1 MSDLILIGA
10 LLITIF
16 LRVQICRLAAFII
29 LLPFKNFLSPSFKV
43 PMLRFLL
50 LALPLI
56 ITGITLFSYNSS
68 SSASI
73 FSHTDTISMEKE
85 EPLSNT
91 ITDNGI
97 TEDSLLKSAQASSST
112 HTNSAEKNSA
122 DNDSAQKY
130 SADETSDKLSAHTLA
145 ARNVSPVFTVDI
157 SNTSAAS
164 IISIWI
170 SVSIILL
177 TIVLVNRI
185 RTNLLLKRAYINKK
199 KEWKKAISALKRK
212 GYDCRKT
219 RLYSVPFWNES
230 PFSFG
235 CLRSSIIVPETS
247 VSWNSEQKQAVL
259 LHEMQHIQGHDLLTG
274 LALDIMN
281 ALFWPCAL
289 GKFLERQLEQAQE
302 ERCDMYA
309 VRSVC
314 HPLEYADL
322 LLNFAYSPNS
332 YVLPGAQGY
341 AGKSS
346 ITRRINMIVTN
357 LSASGGK
364 KKRVHQVLLS
374 TAMLGCIVL
383 ALVFASP
390 LIYAKPAA
398 TEAAQAPLSIP
409 AETGVE
415 TDITVMGVR
424 TPGSKVENFTLQK
437 DILPG
442 LWPVAENP
450 GHLSM
455 SFGFNV
461 HPITGQ
467 VYLHK
472 GVDIS
477 NWRAGDPLIATMD
490 SVVYRVDYDQDYGNH
505 VVLKKGNVLV
515 IYAHLKDF
523 SVKAGDTVK
532 AGTTIGHIGNTGI
545 STAPHLHYGV
555 FIYDDTEAAEIFS
568 VSETE
573 SAGSLFHGGYWID
586 ALPLMITP
594 KA

>member
-185 RTNLLLKRAYINKK
+185 RTNLLLNRTYINKK
-199 KEWKKAISALKRK
+199 KEWKKAIS
-212 GYDCRKT
+212 
-219 RLYSVPFWNES
+219 
-230 PFSFG
+230 
-235 CLRSSIIVPETS
+235 
-247 VSWNSEQKQAVL
+247 
-259 LHEMQHIQGHDLLTG
+259 
-274 LALDIMN
+274 
-281 ALFWPCAL
+281 
-289 GKFLERQLEQAQE
+289 
-302 ERCDMYA
+302 
-309 VRSVC
+309 
-314 HPLEYADL
+314 
-322 LLNFAYSPNS
+322 
-332 YVLPGAQGY
+332 
-341 AGKSS
+341 
-346 ITRRINMIVTN
+346 
-357 LSASGGK
+357 
-364 KKRVHQVLLS
+364 
-374 TAMLGCIVL
+374 
-383 ALVFASP
+383 
-390 LIYAKPAA
+390 
-398 TEAAQAPLSIP
+398 
-409 AETGVE
+409 
-415 TDITVMGVR
+415 
-424 TPGSKVENFTLQK
+424 
-437 DILPG
+437 
-442 LWPVAENP
+442 
-450 GHLSM
+450 
-455 SFGFNV
+455 
-461 HPITGQ
+461 
-467 VYLHK
+467 
-472 GVDIS
+472 
-477 NWRAGDPLIATMD
+477 
-490 SVVYRVDYDQDYGNH
+490 
-505 VVLKKGNVLV
+505 
-515 IYAHLKDF
+515 
-523 SVKAGDTVK
+523 
-532 AGTTIGHIGNTGI
+532 
-545 STAPHLHYGV
+545 
-555 FIYDDTEAAEIFS
+555 
-568 VSETE
+568 
-573 SAGSLFHGGYWID
+573 
-586 ALPLMITP
+586 
-594 KA
+594 